1 MKNLLSGFLLTILA
15 LLVVDRRA
23 SSEPHHDFAGLVD
36 IGENRSIYLEC
47 RGSGSPIVVLVSGAG
62 GAFDEWT
69 HVLPQIAR
77 FTRVCAYD
85 RPGTRRFDNTFALST
100 IVPQP
105 TTAQNGVADLHAL
118 LTAANEAGPYVL
130 VGASW
135 GGLIAKLYATT
146 YPNQVAGLILVDGA
160 TEFFQETLTPEQWA
174 DWMQLI
180 RHSKTAD
187 NEVPDYE
194 QSVTHIR
201 TVSLVRITPSVVL
214 TSDKPW
220 DLQVGTTGSSFPAWL
235 AAQERLAAQLNARHI
250 TQTNSS
256 HGIAVEQ
263 PQVVV
268 DAVRDV
274 VDQIRVAK
282 PRSRA
287 RNPQLEKRNVHQ
299 KHVASR

>member
-1 MKNLLSGFLLTILA
+1 MT
-15 LLVVDRRA
+15 
-23 SSEPHHDFAGLVD
+23 
-36 IGENRSIYLEC
+36 
-47 RGSGSPIVVLVSGAG
+47 
-62 GAFDEWT
+62 
-69 HVLPQIAR
+69 LP
-77 FTRVCAYD
+77 D
-85 RPGTRRFDNTFALST
+85 WS
-100 IVPQP
+100 
-105 TTAQNGVADLHAL
+105 LHAL

-135 GGLIAKLYATT
+135 GGLIAKLYAAT
-146 YPNQVAGLILVDGA
+146 YPDQVAGLVLVDGA

-180 RHSKTAD
+180 RQSKSAD

-194 QSVTHIR
+194 SSVTHIR
-201 TVSLVRITPSVVL
+201 NVLLVRIIPSVVL
-214 TSDKPW
+214 TPDKPW
-220 DLQVGTTGSSFPAWL
+220 DLRVGTTGSSFPAWL

-263 PQVVV
+263 PQIVV

-282 PRSRA
+282 PRPRT
-287 RNPQLEKRNVHQ
+287 RNPHLKKRNVHQ